1 MNMSDVII
9 RPIIT
14 EASMKIVPGGKY
26 SFVVARKA
34 DKTAIK
40 KAVNK
45 MFNVTV
51 VSISTSV
58 VKGKTKR
65 VGPKRAEISQSV
77 WKKAIVTVKKGE
89 KIYVFEPGGEEPKKE
104 TKKATK

>member
-1 MNMSDVII
+1 MSDVII

-14 EASMKIVPGGKY
+14 EASMKIVPNGKY
-26 SFVVARKA
+26 SFVVARLA

-45 MFNVTV
+45 LFNVTV
-51 VSISTSV
+51 VAIATSV

-65 VGPKRAEISQSV
+65 VGPRRAEVTQSA
-77 WKKAIVTVKKGE
+77 WKKAIVTVKTGE
-89 KIYVFEPGGEEPKKE
+89 KIYLFEPGGEEP
-104 TKKATK
+104 TK